1 VIDQLGMLGISWRES
16 DSAALTEFTLDRE
29 QSSAALRNFA
39 RRHAL
44 TELAYL
50 ATCNRVELLFARSAT
65 TPDIDLRAEA
75 FELLTGHS
83 AAPGEAQ
90 RRLKAWQGEGAAE
103 HLFLVAAGLD
113 SACLGET
120 EIIGQV
126 RQCHTHSLSLGL
138 CGSTLD
144 ILFRAAEDIAA
155 RVRTT
160 TALASGRV
168 SLAEIAVELLRERH
182 EQTGGTVALIG
193 VSPMTERAALSLH
206 GAGVPLLIVN
216 RTVSKAAL
224 LADQFNAEH
233 IALANFI
240 AQPPALDAVLCATGA
255 PGLVLDGAA
264 LARLRAASTA
274 SPLIIDMAV
283 PPDVAIDA
291 CKNLGMRWIGMDEI
305 TARAE
310 RNRAKRLTEAAQAR
324 EYVDNALLELHERY
338 TERHFGPLLGTLQQ
352 RYQRTARE
360 GIVRLLKK
368 DLAGLGED
376 ERAAIERW
384 SEVMARRFAHIP
396 CLGLRGLMQY
406 GPEGSV
412 DAFINGL
419 EPEFADELRSA
430 LNRDRETRLPNI
442 ES

>member
-1 VIDQLGMLGISWRES
+1 MIDQLGMLGISWRES
-16 DSAALTEFTLDRE
+16 DSAALAEFTLDRE
-29 QSSAALRNFA
+29 QSSAALRHFA
-39 RRHAL
+39 ERHAL
-44 TELAYL
+44 TEFAYL

-65 TPDIDLRAEA
+65 TPDVDLRGHA
-75 FELLTGHS
+75 FELLAARP

-126 RQCHTHSLSLGL
+126 RQCHAHSLSLGL

-144 ILFRAAEDIAA
+144 LLFNAAEDIAA

-168 SLAEIAVELLRERH
+168 SLAEIAVQLLRERH
-182 EQTGGTVALIG
+182 EQTHGTVALVG

-206 GAGVPLLIVN
+206 SAGVPLLIVN
-216 RTVSKAAL
+216 RTAAKAAQ
-224 LADQFNAEH
+224 LADKFNASH
-233 IALANFI
+233 IALADFI

-264 LARLRAASTA
+264 LDRLRAASHA
-274 SPLIIDMAV
+274 APLIIDMAV

-291 CKNLGMRWIGMDEI
+291 CHKLGLRRIGMDEI
-305 TARAE
+305 TARAD
-310 RNRAKRLTEAAQAR
+310 RNRANRLAEAAQAR
-324 EYVDNALLELHERY
+324 EYVDSALHDLHERY
-338 TERHFGPLLGTLQQ
+338 TERHYGPLLGTLQQ

-368 DLAGLGED
+368 DLARLGAD
-376 ERAAIERW
+376 ERAALERW
-384 SEVMARRFAHIP
+384 SDVMARRFAHIP
-396 CLGLRGLMQY
+396 CLGLRGLMQH

-430 LNRDRETRLPNI
+430 LNRDRGTRN
-442 ES
+442 ESRT